1 MTKYGN
7 QSGNSGV
14 TSFRIAPTSI
24 TVTFRDGATYLYTHT
39 SAGAPNIEKMK
50 ILARA
55 GLGLSTFISQH
66 VKDRFARKLR

>member
-14 TSFRIAPTSI
+14 TAFRIAPTSI
-24 TVTFRDGATYLYTHT
+24 TVTFSNGATYLYTYR
-39 SAGAPNIEKMK
+39 SAGRKNVETMK

-55 GLGLSTFISQH
+55 GEGLSTFISQH
-66 VKDRFARKLR
+66 VRDRFARKLR